1 MIVPIRCIGD
11 DYNNT
16 LEQFNITNEWDRMGK
31 CGMDKL
37 YYHQQGLKLGNFHTA
52 HFPKLI

>member
-37 YYHQQGLKLGNFHTA
+37 YYHQQGLKLGNIHTA